1 MSKLDERI
9 TNTIQALK
17 EILEKNK
24 DNPEAIKALEQ
35 LKKIEE
41 AKKNNNVV
49 Q

>member
-1 MSKLDERI
+1 MSKVEERI

-17 EILEKNK
+17 ESLENNK

-35 LKKIEE
+35 LKKIENS
-41 AKKNNNVV
+41 KDNNDVE